1 MRIPGG
7 SKNKAASLR
16 QQDQFIF
23 LHDLTAYC
31 QNVRHLF
38 RIRKP
43 LSDDDVMNMHIPVF
57 RGVGLNSETEKV
69 HRMDVRAP
77 RTQNLI

>member
-1 MRIPGG
+1 MNGALIPER

-31 QNVRHLF
+31 RNVRHLF
-38 RIRKP
+38 KIRKQFTE
-43 LSDDDVMNMHIPVF
+43 DDVMNMHIPIF
-57 RGVGLNSETEKV
+57 RGVGLNCEAEKV
-69 HRMDVRAP
+69 HRMDIRAA
-77 RTQNLI
+77 RT